1 MKKAFPKI
9 ALGLIII
16 IAGIIVGYLYLV
28 STTEGQNF
36 LLLAL
41 SLGLIAGGLFILG
54 RVGETVYNLNTQTE
68 EEPQTENKQGFESM
82 LEKNNAMVADYA
94 NTAKTR
100 DQLKILEIAGA
111 AEEQASK

>member
-9 ALGLIII
+9 ALGSIII
-16 IAGIIVGYLYLV
+16 IAGIIIGYIYLAGAH
-28 STTEGQNF
+28 EGQSF
-36 LLLAL
+36 LFLAL

-54 RVGETVYNLNTQTE
+54 RVGETVYNLDTQTE
-68 EEPQTENKQGFESM
+68 EESHAEKKQGFESM
-82 LEKNNAMVADYA
+82 LEKNNAMVEDYA